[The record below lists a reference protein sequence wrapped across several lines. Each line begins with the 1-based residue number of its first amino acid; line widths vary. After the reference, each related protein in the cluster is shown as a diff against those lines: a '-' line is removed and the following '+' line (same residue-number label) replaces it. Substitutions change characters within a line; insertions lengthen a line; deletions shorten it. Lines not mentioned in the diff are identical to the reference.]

1 MSAPVHHRAGY
12 VAIVGR
18 PNVGKSTLLNQLVGQ
33 KISITSRKP
42 QTTRQRIT
50 GILTRD
56 DAQLVFVDTPGF
68 QTQQRSALTRIMNRS
83 VTQSLQQVDVVLWV
97 IEALKFNELDAA
109 LQRQFPDAVPVVLA
123 VNKVDRLA
131 DKNAMLPFI
140 ADLSQRFSLKALV
153 PVAAQKGERLDE
165 LLKAVVPLLP
175 EAPPLYGADEITT
188 SSERFMATELIRE
201 KLFRLLGE
209 ELPYATAVEI
219 ERFETVGNLRRIYAS
234 IIVDKASQKPIVIGK
249 GGEKLKLVASQAR
262 RDMEKLFGSKVYLE
276 VWVKVKSGWADSEAT
291 LRRMGIDV

>member
-1 MSAPVHHRAGY
+1 MSAPVHRAGY

-18 PNVGKSTLLNQLVGQ
+18 PNVGKSTLLNQLIGQ

-97 IEALKFNELDAA
+97 IEALKFNELDTV
-109 LQRQFPDAVPVVLA
+109 LQRQLPDSVPVVLA

-140 ADLSQRFSLKALV
+140 ADLDQRFSLKAIV

-175 EAPPLYGADEITT
+175 EAPPLYEADEITT
-188 SSERFMATELIRE
+188 SSERFMATELVRE

-219 ERFETVGNLRRIYAS
+219 ERFETVGTLRRIYVS
-234 IIVDKASQKPIVIGK
+234 IIVDKASQKSIVIGK
-249 GGEKLKLVASQAR
+249 GGEKLKLIASQAR

-291 LRRMGIDV
+291 LRRIGIE

>member
-1 MSAPVHHRAGY
+1 MSAPVHRAGY

-109 LQRQFPDAVPVVLA
+109 LQRQLPEAVPVVLA
-123 VNKVDRLA
+123 VNKVDRLS

-140 ADLSQRFSLKALV
+140 ADLSQRFSLKAIV

-175 EAPPLYGADEITT
+175 EAPPLYAADEITT

-219 ERFETVGNLRRIYAS
+219 ERFETLGNLRRIYAS
-234 IIVDKASQKPIVIGK
+234 IIVDKASQKSIVIGK

-262 RDMEKLFGSKVYLE
+262 LDMEKLFGSKVYLE
-276 VWVKVKSGWADSEAT
+276 VWVKIKSGWADSEAT
-291 LRRMGIDV
+291 LRRIGIE